1 MWCPRNPATFSSP
14 VPFAIPSQAHGR
26 PLQVLHIDMSSSSWP
41 ISMLL
46 VQIKAEG
53 TDKDNTTF
61 GCKWVGWSHHLSS
74 DDFTKYIIYWRANA
88 WLASSLNLTTHAAP
102 YHISRLCGLN
112 LPTIRSCL
120 IRFPPSHTPDSLL
133 LRFALA
139 VLMKFPLSL
148 RYVSVA
154 SVDTLSGMSCP
165 FESRCGGGGLGLS

>member
-1 MWCPRNPATFSSP
+1 MTSFQSQFNHCHH
-14 VPFAIPSQAHGR
+14 PS
-26 PLQVLHIDMSSSSWP
+26 
-41 ISMLL
+41 
-46 VQIKAEG
+46 
-53 TDKDNTTF
+53 
-61 GCKWVGWSHHLSS
+61 
-74 DDFTKYIIYWRANA
+74 
-88 WLASSLNLTTHAAP
+88 P

-165 FESRCGGGGLGLS
+165 SESRCGGGGLGVELSGVWANVSKIECFREKGFRFPGRGYRWAFCLLLNDLEEIGGGSRDDVDERGFL